1 MNKRKLVHR
10 LIEAITR
17 YESQYNILSNFQKP
31 DYYVIIYKLRSK
43 LLTLVG
49 TNHPFFSRC
58 KK

>member
-10 LIEAITR
+10 LIEAITQ
-17 YESQYNILSNFQKP
+17 YESQYRLLNDSQKS
-31 DYYVIIYKLRSK
+31 DYYVRIYNLRSK